1 MHPTGGSLP
10 MACGLRG
17 GRSRPGADPL
27 LAAVCILIAIL
38 MSATAPASLQAQDRA
53 SEWTAPRWMGDVA
66 FVGTNALFGGLSA
79 GLMQHLEGGD
89 FRDGFTR
96 GAFGG
101 VTAYAGRRI
110 AAAEFSGAGLVGRQV
125 SAVGSSVVRNAG
137 EGRPSL
143 ERLVFPVGP
152 VRLYVDRARET
163 EVRPRVAVYDLAW
176 LVTFATRSETKVD
189 WSQSLSSGAPV
200 FRSPQRSFKDHRGE
214 AVDGLAA
221 GGSIGLSDAFDDRL
235 RQVVPHERVHVLQH
249 DFAFLVW
256 SDPVEKR
263 LLESHRWTRGL
274 ARHVDLGLL
283 FPLLRN
289 GVYRGF
295 DVPHSR
301 QLAEIEAMFLDRG
314 AR

>member
-1 MHPTGGSLP
+1 MHPTGGSQP
-10 MACGLRG
+10 IACGLRR
-17 GRSRPGADPL
+17 GRSRREAGLP
-27 LAAVCILIAIL
+27 LAAVCILVAVL
-38 MSATAPASLQAQDRA
+38 VSATAPTSLQAQDRS

-101 VTAYAGRRI
+101 MTAYAGRRI

-125 SAVGSSVVRNAG
+125 SAVGASVVRNAG

-143 ERLVFPVGP
+143 ERLVFPMGP
-152 VRLYVDRARET
+152 VRLYVDRAREA
-163 EVRPRVAVYDLAW
+163 EVRPRVALYDLAW
-176 LVTFATRSETKVD
+176 IVTFAARSETEVD
-189 WSQSLSSGAPV
+189 WSASLSSGAPV
-200 FRSPQRSFKDHRGE
+200 FRSPQRSYKDRRGE

-221 GGSIGLSDAFDDRL
+221 GGSIGVSDIFHDRS
-235 RQVVPHERVHVLQH
+235 RQVLPHERVHVLQH

-263 LLESHRWTRGL
+263 IMARHRWTREL
-274 ARHVDLGLL
+274 SRYVDLGLV
-283 FPLLRN
+283 FPTLR
-289 GVYRGF
+289 GAFYRGF
-295 DVPHSR
+295 DIRHSQ
-301 QLAEIEAMFLDRG
+301 QLAEIEAMFLDGG